1 MSFACP
7 VQPENKKRYDEYLS
21 KSLGRPVELIGASQ
35 LSGGFSN
42 NVLWRLNVVDG
53 GMCISFVLKT
63 APSNRD
69 KIIEEAYPYN
79 IRLEFCILRKLES
92 IAPPTPKVWGLD
104 EEGKALGIPCFV
116 MEFIQ
121 GEPLMGPLF
130 SGELWAEELY
140 LDTVCALQAITRTQ
154 LGSLAQKFGEG
165 CDALGHLM
173 WAAERFP
180 RYTIDPFVS
189 KVHARLKELM
199 PLNFRGLP
207 PLEPRF
213 GNGDL
218 NPMNMLIKDREL
230 AGVIDFEFAGF
241 SDPMFEFMSPI
252 RWYPQMRNR
261 GLEERF
267 CERNGFDL
275 DIIEWYRALVLFG
288 TWLGMLA
295 IPRSEREGCTAVSC
309 RQELEQWV
317 ETF

>member
-1 MSFACP
+1 MTFANP
-7 VQPENKKRYDEYLS
+7 VQPENKTRYDEYLS
-21 KSLGRPVELIGASQ
+21 KSLGRPIELIGASQ

-42 NVLWRLNVVDG
+42 VPWRLDVVDG
-53 GMCISFVLKT
+53 DMCISFVLKT
-63 APSNRD
+63 APSHRD

-79 IRLEFCILRKLES
+79 IRLEFDTLRKLES
-92 IAPPTPKVWGLD
+92 IDPPTPKVWGLD
-104 EEGKALGIPCFV
+104 EEGKALGTPCFV

-130 SGELWAEELY
+130 SGEPWAEDLY
-140 LDTVCALQAITRTQ
+140 LDTVCALQAITHEQ
-154 LGSLAQKFGEG
+154 LGSLAKKFGKG

-173 WAAERFP
+173 WVAERFP
-180 RYTIDPFVS
+180 RYTSDPLVS
-189 KVHARLKELM
+189 KVHIRLKELM
-199 PLNFRGLP
+199 PP

-218 NPMNMLIKDREL
+218 NPMNMLINDREL

-252 RWYPQMRNR
+252 CWYPQMRQR

-295 IPRSEREGCTAVSC
+295 NPCVEGEGRTAVSC
-309 RQELEQWV
+309 RQELEQWIG
-317 ETF
+317 TF

>member
-1 MSFACP
+1 MSFANQ

-21 KSLGRPVELIGASQ
+21 KSLGRPIELIGASQ
-35 LSGGFSN
+35 LSGGFRN
-42 NVLWRLNVVDG
+42 APWRLDVVDG
-53 GMCISFVLKT
+53 DMCISLVLKT
-63 APSNRD
+63 APSHRD

-79 IRLEFCILRKLES
+79 IRLEFDTLRKLES
-92 IAPPTPKVWGLD
+92 IDPPTSKVWGLD
-104 EEGKALGIPCFV
+104 EEGEALGTPCFV

-130 SGELWAEELY
+130 SGEPWAEDLY
-140 LDTVCALQAITRTQ
+140 LDTVCTLQAITREQ
-154 LGSLAQKFGEG
+154 LGSLAKEFGKG
-165 CDALGHLM
+165 CDALRHLK

-180 RYTIDPFVS
+180 RYTSDPLVS
-189 KVHARLKELM
+189 KVHTRLKELM
-199 PLNFRGLP
+199 PP

-218 NPMNMLIKDREL
+218 NPMNMLIQDREL

-252 RWYPQMRNR
+252 CWYPQMRQR

-275 DIIEWYRALVLFG
+275 DIIECYRALVLFC
-288 TWLGMLA
+288 TWFGMLA
-295 IPRSEREGCTAVSC
+295 NPRLEGEGRTTVSC

-317 ETF
+317 EIS

>member
-1 MSFACP
+1 MSFASP
-7 VQPENKKRYDEYLS
+7 AQPENKKRYDEYLS
-21 KSLGRPVELIGASQ
+21 KSLGRPIELIGASQ

-53 GMCISFVLKT
+53 GMHISFVLKT
-63 APSNRD
+63 APSHRD
-69 KIIEEAYPYN
+69 EIIEEAYPYN
-79 IRLEFCILRKLES
+79 IRLGFDTLRKLES
-92 IAPPTPKVWGLD
+92 IDPPTPKVWGLD
-104 EEGKALGIPCFV
+104 EEGDALGTPCFIR
-116 MEFIQ
+116 EFIQ
-121 GEPLMGPLF
+121 GEPLMAPLF
-130 SGELWAEELY
+130 SGELWAEDLY
-140 LDTVCALQAITRTQ
+140 LDAVCALQAITRTQ
-154 LGSLAQKFGEG
+154 LGVLAQEFGEG

-180 RYTIDPFVS
+180 RYTSDPLVS
-189 KVHARLKELM
+189 KAHARLRELM
-199 PLNFRGLP
+199 PP

-218 NPMNMLIKDREL
+218 NPMNMLIRDREL
-230 AGVIDFEFAGF
+230 AGIIDFEFAGF

-252 RWYPQMRNR
+252 RWYPQMRKR

-275 DIIEWYRALVLFG
+275 DIIEWYQALVLFC

-295 IPRSEREGCTAVSC
+295 NPRLECEGRTAVSC
-309 RQELEQWV
+309 KQEFEQWL